1 MYGFKTKHTCTLSL
15 FISGCEIQNELAGI
29 YKILWGSIFQG
40 CYGQGKVRGKQIIF
54 KVGQKSGKIF
64 DIVSVRNNSANS
76 ITLHSKSWKWKGLES
91 EDRNIDGLQKKPKQM

>member
-1 MYGFKTKHTCTLSL
+1 MVLKQNIHAHCRLLYLVVRYKTSWT
-15 FISGCEIQNELAGI
+15 GI

>member
-1 MYGFKTKHTCTLSL
+1 MVLKQNIHAHCRFLYLVVRYKTSWT
-15 FISGCEIQNELAGI
+15 GI

-64 DIVSVRNNSANS
+64 DIMSVRNNSANS

-91 EDRNIDGLQKKPKQM
+91 EDWNIDGLQKKPKQM